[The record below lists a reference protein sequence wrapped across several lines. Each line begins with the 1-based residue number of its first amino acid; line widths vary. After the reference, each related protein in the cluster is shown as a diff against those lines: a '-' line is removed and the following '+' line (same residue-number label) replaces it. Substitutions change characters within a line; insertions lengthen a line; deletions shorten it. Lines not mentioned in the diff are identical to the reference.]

1 MYCGE
6 LQPFFEKRSAL
17 RVKPESIRLDLQG
30 VEERRFENC
39 YAAVLHYYKENGNMN
54 VPVTYVDD
62 NGIALGRWLKKY
74 AQEKQ
79 RQSLPICKKIILSDW
94 RKLELYPT
102 EHEIYLRGNVMKPFD
117 KKVWLATPTMH
128 GDEMKYV
135 QQA

>member
-1 MYCGE
+1 M
-6 LQPFFEKRSAL
+6 K
-17 RVKPESIRLDLQG
+17 VSI
-30 VEERRFENC
+30 
-39 YAAVLHYYKENGNMN
+39 
-54 VPVTYVDD
+54 TYVDD

-79 RQSLPICKKIILSDW
+79 RQSLPIYKKIILSDW

-102 EHEIYLRGNVMKPFD
+102 EHEIYLRGKVMKPFD